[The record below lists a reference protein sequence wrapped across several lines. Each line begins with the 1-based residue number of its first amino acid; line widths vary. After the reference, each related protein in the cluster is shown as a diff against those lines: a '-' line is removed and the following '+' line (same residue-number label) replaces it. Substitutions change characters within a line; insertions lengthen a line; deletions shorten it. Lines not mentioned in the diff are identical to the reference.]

1 MQRMS
6 ARNSERNGLLWNLVD
21 AVSREELGPDR
32 YDNHSMGLL
41 FEELIRISNEQS
53 NETAGEHFTPRDVV
67 QLMGRLLLTGE
78 EQRLQEPGVIQSIY
92 DLCWARGACFP

>member
-1 MQRMS
+1 MV
-6 ARNSERNGLLWNLVD
+6 LWNLVD
-21 AVSREELGPDR
+21 AVSREELGPER

-67 QLMGRLLLTGE
+67 QLMGALLTGE
-78 EQRLQEPGVIQSIY
+78 EQSWGTGSHSVSR
-92 DLCWARGACFP
+92 